1 MTSAELNQ
9 ESLDMDISACLQ
21 SYGILELSGSL
32 VEWILHLALTE

>member
-21 SYGILELSGSL
+21 PYGILELSRSL
-32 VEWILHLALTE
+32 VE